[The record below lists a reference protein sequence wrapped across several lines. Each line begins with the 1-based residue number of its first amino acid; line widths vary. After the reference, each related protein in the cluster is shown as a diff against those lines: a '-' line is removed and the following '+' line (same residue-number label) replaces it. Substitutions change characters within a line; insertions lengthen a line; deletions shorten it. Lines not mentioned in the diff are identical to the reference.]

1 MQICLLA
8 GRMLMKLIKTRHV
21 ERSMLYVCAMKHFT
35 DHKIIIIFIIYI
47 LLFIILLF
55 FGIIK

>member
-1 MQICLLA
+1 
-8 GRMLMKLIKTRHV
+8 MKLIKTRHV